1 MEGCGPTVESLFL
14 LKTFSQRTFLLYFNI
29 SFFICIQVCGQL
41 NADYAFLVD
50 TSGSILEEE
59 YLILKSFVTQVIDFL
74 LIGENLTHVGLIEYS
89 SQASLEFDFKK
100 SFDKQ
105 EIKKSVENLPQSFGR
120 TRIDLALK
128 VASEQLFTQEGG
140 MRSLARQV
148 KMQ

>member
-1 MEGCGPTVESLFL
+1 M
-14 LKTFSQRTFLLYFNI
+14 
-29 SFFICIQVCGQL
+29 CGQL

-59 YLILKSFVTQVIDFL
+59 YRILQRFVTQVIDFL

-89 SQASLEFDFKK
+89 SSASLQFNFIQ

-105 EIKKSVENLPQSFGR
+105 EIKKSVENVRQTGGL

-128 VASEQLFTQEGG
+128 IASQQLFTQEGG
-140 MRSLARQV
+140 MRSSSRKV
-148 KMQ
+148 KVQWFLNDAFLNCAIYVLL

>member
-1 MEGCGPTVESLFL
+1 M
-14 LKTFSQRTFLLYFNI
+14 
-29 SFFICIQVCGQL
+29 CGQL

-59 YLILKSFVTQVIDFL
+59 YRILQRFVTQVIDFL

-89 SQASLEFDFKK
+89 SRASLQFNFIQ

-105 EIKKSVENLPQSFGR
+105 EIKKSVENVRQTGGL

-128 VASEQLFTQEGG
+128 IASQQLFTQEGG
-140 MRSLARQV
+140 MRSSSRKV
-148 KMQ
+148 KVQ

>member
-1 MEGCGPTVESLFL
+1 M
-14 LKTFSQRTFLLYFNI
+14 
-29 SFFICIQVCGQL
+29 CGQL

>member
-1 MEGCGPTVESLFL
+1 MFL
-14 LKTFSQRTFLLYFNI
+14 LKTVSQRTFLLYLNI

-59 YLILKSFVTQVIDFL
+59 YRILQRFVTQVIDFL

-89 SQASLEFDFKK
+89 SGASLQFNFIQ

-105 EIKKSVENLPQSFGR
+105 EIKKSVENVPQTGGL

-128 VASEQLFTQEGG
+128 IASQQLFTQEGG
-140 MRSLARQV
+140 MRSLSRKV
-148 KMQ
+148 KGQ

>member
-1 MEGCGPTVESLFL
+1 M
-14 LKTFSQRTFLLYFNI
+14 
-29 SFFICIQVCGQL
+29 CGQL

-59 YLILKSFVTQVIDFL
+59 YRILQRFVTQVIDFL

-89 SQASLEFDFKK
+89 SGASLQFNFIQ

-105 EIKKSVENLPQSFGR
+105 EIKKSVENVRQTGGL

-128 VASEQLFTQEGG
+128 IASQQLFTQEGG
-140 MRSLARQV
+140 MRSSSRKV
-148 KMQ
+148 KVQ